1 MIPFNGLF
9 QHLSEVSPFGHRFLA
24 RFDSPYAE
32 QGAVMAKQASPT
44 RVKAPAVGNSVKRN
58 LKIEIET
65 LLDTIS
71 VQLPTAHLCENCGFQ
86 MINIDVLFFLANNQR
101 SWNIPMPI
109 CTKCDRE
116 KYLKFISRQAT

>member
-1 MIPFNGLF
+1 MIRFNGLF
-9 QHLSEVSPFGHRFLA
+9 QHLSEVPPFGRRFLA
-24 RFDSPYAE
+24 RFDSPHAE

-44 RVKAPAVGNSVKRN
+44 RAKPPAVGNSVKKN

-71 VQLPTAHLCENCGFQ
+71 AQLPKAHRCENCGFE

-101 SWNIPMPI
+101 SWNIPLSI
-109 CTKCDRE
+109 CTKCNRE
-116 KYLKFISRQAT
+116 KYLKFITRQAT